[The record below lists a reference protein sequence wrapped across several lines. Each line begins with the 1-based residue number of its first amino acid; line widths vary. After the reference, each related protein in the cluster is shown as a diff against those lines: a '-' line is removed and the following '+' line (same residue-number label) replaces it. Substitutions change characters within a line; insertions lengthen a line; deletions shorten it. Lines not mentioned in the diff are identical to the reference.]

1 MKLTR
6 QTDRYCPSQHGKN
19 QKSCRWRA
27 CSWDISP
34 QSNNFGL
41 ARPLDHV
48 DRGDNEDALDQV
60 AAVMVEE
67 MVVRLEG
74 LHQQQSLLPFDP
86 QAVEVPEAVE
96 AEAVEVPPQV
106 EVAEAV

>member
-1 MKLTR
+1 M
-6 QTDRYCPSQHGKN
+6 
-19 QKSCRWRA
+19 
-27 CSWDISP
+27 
-34 QSNNFGL
+34 
-41 ARPLDHV
+41 DHV